1 VEANVRKIL
10 VVNGPNLNLLGTR
23 EPETYGTTTLEDI
36 INRLNGIASF
46 AGAEVSAFQSNHEGA
61 IVDFIQQE
69 GPDSLGMI
77 INPGAFTHYS
87 YAIRDAIVAVGIK
100 SLEVHISNIHARE
113 KFRRRSV
120 IAPVCVGQMSGLG
133 SEGYSLALKWFLDLD
148 G

>member
-1 VEANVRKIL
+1 MRRIL

-36 INRLNGIASF
+36 INRLNGIANF
-46 AGAEVSAFQSNHEGA
+46 AGAEVHAFQSNHEGA
-61 IVDFIQQE
+61 LVDFIQQE
-69 GPDSLGMI
+69 GPASLGMI

-133 SEGYSLALKWFLDLD
+133 SEVYSLALKWFLDLD

>member
-1 VEANVRKIL
+1 MRRIL

-23 EPETYGTTTLEDI
+23 EPELYGNTTLEEI

-46 AGAEVSAFQSNHEGA
+46 AGAEVASFQSNHEGA
-61 IVDFIQQE
+61 IVDYIQQE
-69 GPDSLGMI
+69 GPTSIGMI

-87 YAIRDAIVAVGIK
+87 YAIRDTIVAVGIK
-100 SLEVHISNIHARE
+100 SLEVHLSNIYARE

-120 IAPVCVGQMSGLG
+120 IAPVCAGQMSGLG
-133 SEGYSLALKWFLDLD
+133 SEVYSLALKWFLDLD